1 MQNGG
6 YGFSRR
12 TVAANSTPT
21 WVQQPGAQMSR
32 FYGKAFLLVFVIGIA
47 VLLYLFVSAFSLL
60 KIFLIA
66 LGMLCILW
74 VVAELDDRMHV
85 HKVRQKRREIMLL
98 RLKQQ
103 QPPAHYGRYRRDEVL
118 R

>member
-12 TVAANSTPT
+12 TLAANNTPGR
-21 WVQQPGAQMSR
+21 VQQPGAQMSR
-32 FYGKAFLLVFVIGIA
+32 FYGKAFLLMFVIGIA
-47 VLLYLFVSAFSLL
+47 VLLYLFVSAFSIL

-66 LGMLCILW
+66 LGVLCILW
-74 VVAELDDRMHV
+74 VVAELDDRMHI
-85 HKVRQKRREIMLL
+85 HKVRQKRREIMLG
-98 RLKQQ
+98 RFKRQQ
-103 QPPAHYGRYRRDEVL
+103 LPAQCGRHRRDEVL